1 MTEDRQLNWDGCINV
16 RDLGGFRTHDGRM
29 TQRGAIV
36 RSDDP
41 ARLTVTG
48 WQALQAYGVRTI
60 VSLHTD
66 GLTEHVLDA
75 APRPPIL
82 TNIRVAIEDFG
93 DAEFVARW
101 VDSDLWC
108 TPLYYRDAL
117 ERWPE
122 RHVAAIAA
130 IARAKPG
137 GVVFHCRR
145 GHDRTGIIALL
156 LLALAGVAPDDIAA
170 DYELSRDPRREE
182 LVQAAGTTTRAAL
195 LETLAWLDAEQYLLA
210 GGLSRADL
218 AAVRARLLAP

>member
-1 MTEDRQLNWDGCINV
+1 MTDDRQLNWDGCINV
-16 RDLGGFRTHDGRM
+16 RDLGGIATPNGRA
-29 TQRGAIV
+29 TRRGALI
-36 RSDDP
+36 RADDP
-41 ARLTVTG
+41 AKLSGAG
-48 WQALQAYGVRTI
+48 WNALLAYGVRTI

-75 APRPPIL
+75 APRPPHL
-82 TNIRVAIEDFG
+82 ANIRVAIEDFG
-93 DAEFVARW
+93 DADFVARW

-130 IARAKPG
+130 IARAQPG
-137 GVVFHCRR
+137 GVLFHCRR

-195 LETLAWLDAEQYLLA
+195 LATLAWLDVERYLLA